1 MPPVDPFPPQV
12 PGKGVPSHRFAT
24 THWTI
29 IFNAGN
35 APSGEAEEAMS
46 SLCETYWYPVYAFVR
61 RQTGDA
67 DLAMDLT
74 QGFFARLL
82 EKRDLAG
89 VDRGRGRFRA
99 WLVAAV
105 KHYLSNERDRAR
117 AEKRGGG
124 RPAISI
130 DAADAESR
138 YRLEPSHEL
147 TPERIFERRWALT
160 VLGQVLSSLRLE
172 CAGEGKGA
180 LFDALKECIGGRPG
194 DGRYREVAEQFDMGE
209 GAVRMAAH
217 RLRRRYREL
226 LRQQIAQTVETPE
239 QIDEEIAFLFGAVG

>member
-1 MPPVDPFPPQV
+1 MDPN
-12 PGKGVPSHRFAT
+12 PSSRAAAGPSGAFAT

-29 IFNAGN
+29 VVAAAHAGT
-35 APSGEAEEAMS
+35 GEAGPAMAE
-46 SLCETYWYPVYAFVR
+46 LCETYWYPVYLFIR

-67 DLAMDLT
+67 DAALDLT

-89 VDRGRGRFRA
+89 VDRARGRFRS

-105 KHYLSNERDRAR
+105 KNYMSNERDRAR
-117 AEKRGGG
+117 AGKRGGG
-124 RPAISI
+124 RRPLSI

-138 YRLEPSHEL
+138 YRLEPAHDL
-147 TPERIFERRWALT
+147 TPERVFERRWALT
-160 VLGQVLSSLRLE
+160 LLDRVLSALRAE
-172 CAGEGKGA
+172 SHAEGKTA
-180 LFDALKECIGGRPG
+180 LFEALKDCLGGRPG
-194 DGRYREVAEQFDMGE
+194 ESRYREAATRLGMAE

-226 LRQQIAQTVETPE
+226 LREQIAQTVETPE
-239 QIDEEIAFLFGAVG
+239 QIDEEIAFLFKAVS